1 MELDDLKNSWEA
13 INKQV
18 DNQQN
23 LNPQIIDKMTRN
35 KYNASLHKI
44 IYPELIG
51 TLVCFAS
58 AVYIGFN
65 FGKLDTVFLQGAGIL
80 AILLLVALSIIS
92 LLSVRHFNMPADV
105 SKPYAE
111 ILKAFAVQKIRFHK
125 FQQINVMLSYLLLVD
140 TIVLMSKFF
149 SDKDISDNKYFWIF
163 SFPLG
168 YIFLLFFSKWVSK
181 KYNNTL
187 RQAEQ
192 LLKELES

>member
-1 MELDDLKNSWEA
+1 MELDDLKNSWED

-18 DNQQN
+18 DKQQN
-23 LNPQIIDKMTRN
+23 LNPKIIGEMTRN

-44 IYPELIG
+44 IYSEVIG
-51 TLVCFAS
+51 TLICFAG

-65 FGKLDTVFLQGAGIL
+65 FGKLDTVFLQVAGIL
-80 AILLLVALSIIS
+80 AILLLVALPVIS

-111 ILKAFAVQKIRFHK
+111 TLKAFAVQKIRFHK

-187 RQAEQ
+187 RQAEK

>member
-1 MELDDLKNSWEA
+1 MELDDLKNSWED

-18 DNQQN
+18 HKQQN
-23 LNPQIIDKMTRN
+23 LNPQIIDEMTRN
-35 KYNASLHKI
+35 KYNASLYKI

-51 TLVCFAS
+51 TLICFAS

-65 FGKLDTVFLQGAGIL
+65 FSKLDTVFLQGAGIL
-80 AILLLVALSIIS
+80 AILLLVVLPVIS
-92 LLSVRHFNMPADV
+92 LLSVRHFNMPMDV

-111 ILKAFAVQKIRFHK
+111 TLKVFAGQKIRFHK
-125 FQQINVMLSYLLLVD
+125 FQQVNVLLSYLLLVD

-168 YIFLLFFSKWVSK
+168 YLLLLFFSKWVSK

-187 RQAEQ
+187 RQAEK
-192 LLKELES
+192 LLKELQS